1 MFFGA
6 PSNSVESEI
15 DFQLS
20 ATYERGIPGT
30 RPHVW
35 NRAPSMRPS
44 KKKTAFNYETLDGT
58 TPAKEQKG
66 RLNIQAIALSRIDA
80 YMHLSMVRLR
90 QGNPFFRPL
99 PRPVSFRSQP
109 WLAAQIQEENRRNA
123 ARASTLQDLVVK
135 TIKFDPKTN
144 STTTVK
150 YYS

>member
-1 MFFGA
+1 
-6 PSNSVESEI
+6 
-15 DFQLS
+15 
-20 ATYERGIPGT
+20 
-30 RPHVW
+30 
-35 NRAPSMRPS
+35 MRPS

-58 TPAKEQKG
+58 PAKEQKG
-66 RLNIQAIALSRIDA
+66 RLNIQAIALSPIDA
-80 YMHLSMVRLR
+80 YMHLSMLRLR
-90 QGNPFFRPL
+90 QGNAFLRPL

-109 WLAAQIQEENRRNA
+109 WLVTQIQEENKRKA